1 MGDQAVFFV
10 RCARMSYSDVR
21 DGIRRHFF
29 GAEGFLPFGANG
41 VAFFHGHR
49 RVLQKHLWAFAAAP
63 REEAQ
68 KMILANGLRACGG
81 VRTALAIGNATA
93 CVVHGLPRLTSVSMP
108 DRSGD
113 FQPA

>member
-1 MGDQAVFFV
+1 
-10 RCARMSYSDVR
+10 
-21 DGIRRHFF
+21 
-29 GAEGFLPFGANG
+29 
-41 VAFFHGHR
+41 
-49 RVLQKHLWAFAAAP
+49 
-63 REEAQ
+63 
-68 KMILANGLRACGG
+68 MILANGLRACGG